1 VLDSWG
7 FVSVGYFGPEIQ
19 NTSIGHGS
27 DEQKVCRELTK
38 RVAGEI
44 AEPQP
49 SKRPLPKK
57 SALVTVPVTV

>member
-1 VLDSWG
+1 MG
-7 FVSVGYFGPEIQ
+7 FRFGWLFGPEIQ
-19 NTSIGHGS
+19 STSIGHGS
-27 DEQKVCRELTK
+27 DEQKGYRERTK

-44 AEPQP
+44 AESHH